1 VVRIVSRP
9 AAARSLLALAAA
21 ALVGALGLLGST
33 AEASVASP
41 GFPPERPTR
50 VLVLGDSV
58 MLGAASQDTA
68 ALPGRDVVVDA
79 AVNRSTGQGAARLDE
94 LGTDWD
100 VVVVMLGHND
110 GSNPGAYQ
118 PAARQILDRLHDVPS
133 VVWLTIHEVRPY
145 YPDVNAFIAGL
156 QETYPNLSIGDW
168 NRVASANPDTMSSDG
183 LHLKPEGADLM
194 ARLVGDQVRGAELL
208 AAVPSTTTT
217 TAAPPTTT
225 SAAAPAEP
233 ADQPETTSTQVL
245 ALSADPPPG
254 DRTDGAG
261 DGDPPVA
268 GLAAVGVA
276 IVALAGALLALRS
289 RPGTAPS
296 DADLAG

>member
-21 ALVGALGLLGST
+21 ALVGALGPLGST

-118 PAARQILDRLHDVPS
+118 PAARQILDRLQDVPS
-133 VVWLTIHEVRPY
+133 VVWLTIHEERPH
-145 YPDVNAFIAGL
+145 YPDFNAIIA
-156 QETYPNLSIGDW
+156 
-168 NRVASANPDTMSSDG
+168 G

-194 ARLVGDQVRGAELL
+194 AGLVGDQVRGAELL
-208 AAVPSTTTT
+208 AALPSTTTT